1 MRWWGE
7 VKVTT
12 FLFDLPGPVNTE
24 ETLRVAKEFAEEN
37 RIRDIV
43 IASTTGE
50 TALKALQVFPPDKF
64 NLVVVTHS
72 YGFVKLGEQEFS
84 SDVRK
89 KLEEEGVKVLTCIHA
104 LSGVERAFRNKL
116 GVWMPVELIARTF
129 RSIMGDGFKVC
140 IEIALMAAD
149 AGLIPVDRDVIVIGG
164 TGRGAD
170 TAILLKPSNSSN
182 FLDLRVKAVLCKP
195 L

>member
-1 MRWWGE
+1 M
-7 VKVTT
+7 KVSTV
-12 FLFDLPGPVNTE
+12 LFDLPGPRNTD
-24 ETLRVAKEFAEEN
+24 ETLRIAKEFAEEN
-37 RIRDIV
+37 HVRDIV
-43 IASTTGE
+43 VASTTGE
-50 TALKALQVFPPDKF
+50 TALKALQVFPPSEF

-72 YGFVKLGEQEFS
+72 YGFVKLGEQEF
-84 SDVRK
+84 DREIRE
-89 KLEEEGVKVLTCIHA
+89 KLEKEGVKVLTCIHA

-116 GVWMPVELIARTF
+116 GVWMPVDLIARSL

-149 AGLIPVDRDVIVIGG
+149 AGLIPIDKNIIAIGG

-170 TAILLKPSNSSN
+170 TAVLLKPSNTSH
-182 FLDLRVKAVLCKP
+182 FLDLRVRAVLCKP